1 MDDIVIRLRNEAIK
15 ETDDG
20 ICYSCGGNFQT
31 VTHYSGCVVLT
42 VSEAADEIE
51 RLRSDVDRW
60 KSLCE
65 RILDYKLGSSDWQEI
80 RVSYEMALEDYN
92 A

>member
-1 MDDIVIRLRNEAIK
+1 MDDIVTRLRNEAIK

-51 RLRSDVDRW
+51 RLRRENAW
-60 KSLCE
+60 
-65 RILDYKLGSSDWQEI
+65 YKAVNQQMNTDLTELSN
-80 RVSYEMALEDYN
+80 R
-92 A
+92 